1 MFPGL
6 LIPNYLEERAHL
18 QQTQGAA
25 RPIHTWPGEGAVEIA
40 DFFTELLDRAF
51 VAFEE
56 PNEEVTAEKPKEKR
70 RFFRRHK
77 RGSKRP
83 EILTIETAIE
93 QLGEIVETTDTQSA
107 DAGAETEISTSI
119 AAMPSIET
127 DWTEPSWQDDE
138 LAAKQQE
145 VSNNTGSWNFKLEI
159 EKPEEEKN

>member
-1 MFPGL
+1 VAALSEEFPCQVFIIQRYSKVIQNL
-6 LIPNYLEERAHL
+6 RSLKNYP
-18 QQTQGAA
+18 Q
-25 RPIHTWPGEGAVEIA
+25 
-40 DFFTELLDRAF
+40 

-56 PNEEVTAEKPKEKR
+56 PNEDVTAEKPKEKR

-93 QLGEIVETTDTQSA
+93 ELGELV
-107 DAGAETEISTSI
+107 GATEVQPENVAAEPESSNPSSI
-119 AAMPSIET
+119 AAAPSIET

-138 LAAKQQE
+138 LASKQQE
-145 VSNNTGSWNFKLEI
+145 VSTNTGSWNFKLEI